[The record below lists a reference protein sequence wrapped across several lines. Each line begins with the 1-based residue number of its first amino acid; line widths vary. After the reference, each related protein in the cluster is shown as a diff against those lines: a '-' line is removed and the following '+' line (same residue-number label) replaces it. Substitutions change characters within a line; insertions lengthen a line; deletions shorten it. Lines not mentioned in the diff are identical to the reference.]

1 MDTPTSERLAK
12 SEAAIANAERLIEK
26 QQEYIGGR
34 RDADLSVLHA
44 ESYLE
49 TLENTLRIMK
59 AHRKAYLL
67 RRR

>member
-1 MDTPTSERLAK
+1 MDTPTPERLAK
-12 SEAAIANAERLIEK
+12 SATAIANAERMIEK

-34 RDADLSVLHA
+34 RDAKLSVLHA

-59 AHRKAYLL
+59 AHRRLIS
-67 RRR
+67 